1 MAWWSFWFT
10 VLFSRKMKSSFPLES
25 LKKNN
30 QKTASRFW
38 IAQIGCMC
46 RRSRQSLCSSVIFIQ
61 KQKPYRMVR
70 QARVKIGNR
79 PSKEANKSIRV
90 QSNKQRKAKGQWLN
104 TQKANRGQVK
114 LIRGITKAGNK
125 NDGSMCKTKHDNL
138 QNEAGNNFWQNV
150 AHC

>member
-1 MAWWSFWFT
+1 MHVQT
-10 VLFSRKMKSSFPLES
+10 LEATLVQLS
-25 LKKNN
+25 NI
-30 QKTASRFW
+30 S
-38 IAQIGCMC
+38 
-46 RRSRQSLCSSVIFIQ
+46 
-61 KQKPYRMVR
+61 YRMVR

-90 QSNKQRKAKGQWLN
+90 QSNKQRKAKGRWLN

-125 NDGSMCKTKHDNL
+125 NNGSVCETKHDNL